1 MLTPSPGSFRVRWF
15 LFALAAQAVLLAAEP
30 SAAARDWPSYLG
42 DSARSHYSTLARINR
57 GNVAGLRVAWTFDT
71 GEKGEFQSNNLV
83 VDGVLYAA
91 TPGRHVVAL
100 DAATEASF
108 KMVSEQLRE
117 GATTDGHGC
126 ESADLA
132 GAACLGS

>member
-1 MLTPSPGSFRVRWF
+1 LSLPGGEVRWARMLTPSPGSFRVCLF
-15 LFALAAQAVLLAAEP
+15 LFALVAGATLPAAEE
-30 SAAARDWPSYLG
+30 AAASRDWPSYLG
-42 DSARSHYSTLARINR
+42 NSARSHYSTLAQIHR

-100 DAATEASF
+100 DLS
-108 KMVSEQLRE
+108 LI
-117 GATTDGHGC
+117 HI
-126 ESADLA
+126 
-132 GAACLGS
+132 